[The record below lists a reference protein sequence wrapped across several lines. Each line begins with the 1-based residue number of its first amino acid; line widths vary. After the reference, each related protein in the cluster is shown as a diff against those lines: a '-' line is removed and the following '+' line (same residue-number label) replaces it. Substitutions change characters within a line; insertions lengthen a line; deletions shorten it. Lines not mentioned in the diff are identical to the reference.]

1 VIRMESESR
10 TFADVAS
17 PTADEMDEYIAKQLD
32 KKKEDPTE
40 TPVSKG
46 GAAPQLAMKGT
57 KL

>member
-1 VIRMESESR
+1 MESESR